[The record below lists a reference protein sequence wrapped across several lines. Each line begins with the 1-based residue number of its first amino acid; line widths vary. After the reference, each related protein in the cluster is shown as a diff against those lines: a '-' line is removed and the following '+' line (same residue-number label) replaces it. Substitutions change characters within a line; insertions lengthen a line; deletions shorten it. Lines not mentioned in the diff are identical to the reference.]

1 MEAVLSYLLPF
12 LAFVVLYALLRRR
25 ARARGHEEQRDSA
38 RWLAA
43 IVGCGLVVA
52 LFDLLA

>member
-12 LAFVVLYALLRRR
+12 AAFVVLYALLRRR
-25 ARARGHEEQRDSA
+25 ARARGHDERPDA
-38 RWLAA
+38 GRWLAA
-43 IVGCGLVVA
+43 VVGCALIVA